1 MVCKQRHLVW
11 SAISPGFAGK
21 PGGSRPVPDMFC
33 LHSVKMGVPKR
44 VCKRFLATEFTE
56 VAEKKTQNS
65 LCALWLA
72 HFMRHSLKISA
83 QVYSVF

>member
-1 MVCKQRHLVW
+1 MEIDNPRLTQNFPP
-11 SAISPGFAGK
+11 ATPAGSQ
-21 PGGSRPVPDMFC
+21 GM
-33 LHSVKMGVPKR
+33 PKR

-65 LCALWLA
+65 LCALWLT
-72 HFMRHSLKISA
+72 HFMRHSLKIYA